1 MVCPLLTLT
10 VNVNV
15 ELPAL
20 SIGQPNEGDGY
31 KIVAREL
38 LQGVEALSTLPNV
51 SPRNCALIAA
61 HALECALK
69 AFLWHK
75 GKTKEIRQNDVRHD
89 LVALWIMAYKEGLS
103 VPEIPPDWCSI
114 LSSGHGP
121 NFYFR
126 YQEGQ
131 GKTVVHGGQTPAL
144 IPMAAELK
152 KLIEM
157 VELAVGHP
165 KEQ

>member
-1 MVCPLLTLT
+1 MS
-10 VNVNV
+10 NSINV

-20 SIGQPNEGDGY
+20 SIGQPSEGDGY
-31 KIVAREL
+31 MIVAREL

-51 SPRNCALIAA
+51 SPRSCALIAA

-75 GKTKEIRQNDVRHD
+75 GKKTEIQKHDVRHD
-89 LVALWIMAYKEGLS
+89 LVALWNMAYKEGLS
-103 VPEIPPDWCSI
+103 IAQVPPDWCTI

-126 YQEGQ
+126 YQKGQ
-131 GKTVVHGGQTPAL
+131 GKTVVHGGSTPAL
-144 IPMAAELK
+144 IPMAVELK

-157 VELAVGHP
+157 VGLAV
-165 KEQ
+165 KR

>member
-1 MVCPLLTLT
+1 VSIS
-10 VNVNV
+10 VNV

-20 SIGQPNEGDGY
+20 SIAQPTEGDGY
-31 KIVAREL
+31 TIVASEL

-51 SPRNCALIAA
+51 STRSCALLAA
-61 HALECALK
+61 HTLECALK

-75 GKTKEIRQNDVRHD
+75 GKKTEIQKHDIRHD
-89 LVALWIMAYKEGLS
+89 LVALWNMAYKEGLGI
-103 VPEIPPDWCSI
+103 PQAPPDWCTI

-131 GKTVVHGGQTPAL
+131 KVGQQKTVVHGGQTPAL
-144 IPMAAELK
+144 IPMAVELK
-152 KLIEM
+152 KLIKM
-157 VELAVGHP
+157 VELAVKG
-165 KEQ
+165 